1 MAFSDSCQPQCANGG
16 VCIGHNLCS
25 CPHGFSGPDCQDK
38 TCTVRCENGGVCTMP
53 NNKCK
58 CRDGFYGT
66 RCHKK
71 YVLKSTYKLRFLR
84 IAKDAH
90 ILDGHFDATNFS
102 YTSENAKLS
111 R

>member
-1 MAFSDSCQPQCANGG
+1 MRYFCRNEKQEGIKENEDRLGISFSKTIYLYYKCLTISLDSCQPQCGNGG

-25 CPHGFSGPDCQDK
+25 CPHGYSGPACEDK

-58 CRDGFYGT
+58 CRDGYYGT

-71 YVLKSTYKLRFLR
+71 
-84 IAKDAH
+84 
-90 ILDGHFDATNFS
+90 
-102 YTSENAKLS
+102 
-111 R
+111 

>member
-1 MAFSDSCQPQCANGG
+1 MFYFSNQSSDSILLNTYILKVLTISLDTCQPQCGNGG

-25 CPHGFSGPDCQDK
+25 CPHGYSGPACEDK

-58 CRDGFYGT
+58 CRDGYYGT

-71 YVLKSTYKLRFLR
+71 
-84 IAKDAH
+84 
-90 ILDGHFDATNFS
+90 
-102 YTSENAKLS
+102 
-111 R
+111 